1 MTKAMMDLRE
11 LVEKSG
17 DADLL
22 KEMIGFAAE
31 RLMELEVGVRA
42 GAAYGEKDPE
52 RKAQRNGYRERDWQ
66 TRAGN
71 VELRIPKLRTG
82 SYFPSFL
89 EPHRAVEKAL
99 TAVIQEAYVH
109 GVSTRAMDDLV
120 QAMGGTGISKS
131 QVSRLCEEID
141 ERVEAFLTRPI
152 EGEWVYLWI
161 DATYLKVRQGGRIV
175 SVAVTIAVGVNTDGR
190 REVLGMAI
198 GPSEAETFWTGFL
211 RDLVRRGLSGV
222 KLVISDAHE
231 GIKAS
236 GGRVLNT
243 SWQRCRVH
251 FQRNVL
257 AHAGKSSRR
266 VVSAFIATAFA
277 QNDYASAKTQ
287 WRHVADQMRPKLPKL
302 AALMDEGEEDV
313 LAYMTFPQQH
323 RTKLHSTNP
332 IERLNGEIKRRTDVV
347 GIFPNENAIRRLVGA
362 ILMEQTEEWAVQ
374 RARYMTLE
382 TLAPVCDNPLVSLPA
397 AQVS

>member
-1 MTKAMMDLRE
+1 MTKPMMDLRE

-89 EPHRAVEKAL
+89 EPRRAVEKAL
-99 TAVIQEAYVH
+99 TAVIQEAYVQ

-236 GGRVLNT
+236 VARVLNT

-332 IERLNGEIKRRTDVV
+332 IERLNGDGRSSS
-347 GIFPNENAIRRLVGA
+347 GRLWIVR
-362 ILMEQTEEWAVQ
+362 Q
-374 RARYMTLE
+374 
-382 TLAPVCDNPLVSLPA
+382 SLPP
-397 AQVS
+397 